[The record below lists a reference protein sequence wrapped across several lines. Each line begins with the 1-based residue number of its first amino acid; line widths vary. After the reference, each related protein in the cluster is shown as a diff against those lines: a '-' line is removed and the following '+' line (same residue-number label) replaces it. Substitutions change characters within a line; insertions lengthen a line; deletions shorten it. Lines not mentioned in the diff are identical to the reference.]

1 MKITLA
7 IFLFLISQFNFSQ
20 STGGG
25 ELFPNLQTNQKL
37 LQEWQNMKF
46 GMFVHWGP
54 ITLRGTEI
62 GWSRG
67 NIVPIE
73 EYDNLY
79 KEFNPVLFNAKDW
92 VTAIKNSGMKY
103 LVIVTKHHDGF
114 SLLPSDFSDYDITST
129 PYKKDILKELS
140 EECKK
145 QGILFGTYYSIADW
159 HHPHYTT
166 RYGGDPRPVE
176 DSDID
181 KYILFLQNQVKEL
194 IINYNTNILWF
205 DGQWEDAWKHENG
218 MELYKFARDLKNVI
232 LINNR
237 VDKGRGESGMTES
250 EKFAGDFGTPEQ
262 KIGSF
267 FPNQPWESCITIGT
281 QWSWLPND
289 NLKSTKECIQTLAQT
304 VGGGGNLLLNIA
316 PMPDGRIEQRQ
327 INILNEIGNWL
338 KTNGESIYD
347 TKGGPIKPTNWMAS
361 TNKENKI
368 YIHLFKWPDGK
379 LILPEFKNYRIS
391 SISILNNNQKLAYKI
406 LNQTTEIELP
416 KEPIDENNTV
426 IEIQFDKD
434 ISSINPLEIPLNIL
448 SGLDGA
454 TLKITN
460 PSNPK
465 YSGKGLETL
474 TDKIRG
480 SKSYTDKI
488 WLGFEKSNFEVTI
501 DFGVEKSINKI
512 GAGFLRDQNVWIFLP
527 KSVKIFTSQDNF
539 NFELKDEQ
547 NFNSSEKNSN
557 VEIINV
563 KFDLSQKVRYL
574 KIVAENIEVCPD
586 WHKGAGSNSWL
597 FIDEIIVD

>member
-1 MKITLA
+1 MKKTLA

-25 ELFPNLQTNQKL
+25 ELYPNLQTNQKL

-79 KEFNPVLFNAKDW
+79 KEFNPVLFNVKDW

-114 SLLPSDFSDYDITST
+114 SIWPSEYSDYDIMSS

-159 HHPHYTT
+159 HHTHYTT

-176 DSDID
+176 DSDIN
-181 KYILFLQNQVKEL
+181 KYVLFLQNQVREL
-194 IINYNTNILWF
+194 ITKYNTNILWL
-205 DGQWEDAWKHENG
+205 DGQWEDAWSHENG
-218 MELYKFARDLKNVI
+218 MELYKFARDLKSEI

-237 VDKGRGESGMTES
+237 VDKGRAESGMTES

-262 KIGSF
+262 KIGAF
-267 FPNQPWESCITIGT
+267 FPNQPWESCITICT
-281 QWSWLPND
+281 QWSWAPND
-289 NLKSTKECIQTLAQT
+289 KMKSTKECIQTLAQT
-304 VGGGGNLLLNIA
+304 AGGGGNLLLNIA

-327 INILNEIGNWL
+327 IDRLNEIGKWL
-338 KTNGESIYD
+338 QINGESIYG
-347 TKGGPIKPTNWMAS
+347 TKGGPTKPTNWMAS

-368 YIHLFKWPDGK
+368 YIHLFKWPEEK
-379 LILPEFKNYRIS
+379 LILPEFRNINIS
-391 SISILNNNQKLAYKI
+391 SVSILNNGQKLSHRIINQK
-406 LNQTTEIELP
+406 TEIVLP
-416 KEPIDENNTV
+416 HKPIDENNTV

-434 ISSINPLEIPLNIL
+434 ITSLNSLEIPENKL

-454 TLKITN
+454 ILKIN
-460 PSNPK
+460 SPSNPK
-465 YSGKGLETL
+465 YSGNGLETL
-474 TDKIRG
+474 RDKVRG
-480 SKSYTDKI
+480 SKSFTDTK
-488 WLGFEKSNFEVTI
+488 WLGFEKFNFDVTI
-501 DFGVEKSINKI
+501 DFTEEKQINKI
-512 GAGFLRDQNVWIFLP
+512 GIGCLQDQNVWIFLP
-527 KSVKIFTSQDNF
+527 KSIKIYSSNDDLNY
-539 NFELKDEQ
+539 ELIDRKII
-547 NFNSSEKNSN
+547 NAIEKNDIVQIKDVN
-557 VEIINV
+557 
-563 KFDLSQKVRYL
+563 FDISLKARYL
-574 KIVAENIEVCPD
+574 KIIAENIEVCPG